1 LKPQNLNPSF
11 VVKQGTE
18 ISLSGAALV
27 ELMTAVLEKGRS
39 FRFLAKG
46 FSMTPFIR
54 NGDVVTISPF
64 LGRRANM
71 GEVVAFI
78 HPHNQGLAVH
88 RIIGRRKSHYL
99 IQGDNVP
106 EADGVVPERQ
116 LLGYVDRVE
125 RRGRTV
131 NLGLGPERRVIALL
145 NKKGWMFQLRFVLGR
160 LLRPLRDRLHSRSD
174 GAVSDEEK

>member
-1 LKPQNLNPSF
+1 MKPQSLKPSF

-46 FSMTPFIR
+46 YSMTPFIR

-78 HPHNQGLAVH
+78 HPHGLAVH
-88 RIIGRRKSHYL
+88 RIIGRRTSHYL

-106 EADGVVPERQ
+106 EADGMVPERQ

-125 RRGRTV
+125 RQGRTV

-145 NKKGWMFQLRFVLGR
+145 NRKGWMYQLRSVLGR

-174 GAVSDEEK
+174 GALSDRER